1 VEAGD
6 REQLT
11 EDYPRELNGLAGSLN
26 LLLVN
31 ERRHLQRYRNSL
43 ADLTHSMKTPLA
55 VLRGLA
61 ESDKAP
67 AETRQ
72 LIESEVGRMDNIVEY
87 QLQKAAAA
95 GRVSLTK
102 GVAILALTN
111 RLLESLRKVYSDKS
125 ISYFVDIDEEV
136 MFMGEEGDLMEIV
149 GNLLDNASKWCRK
162 KVSIKAEQI
171 KVDANT
177 HARHRIT
184 VEDDGPGIIE
194 EQVEILLQRGARGD
208 TQTPGHGI
216 GLAVVREIVSAYGGE
231 LTIARSEMGGA
242 KVEVLI

>member
-1 VEAGD
+1 
-6 REQLT
+6 
-11 EDYPRELNGLAGSLN
+11 
-26 LLLVN
+26 
-31 ERRHLQRYRNSL
+31 
-43 ADLTHSMKTPLA
+43 
-55 VLRGLA
+55 LA
-61 ESDKAP
+61 ESEKAP

-102 GVAILALTN
+102 GVAILTLTN

-125 ISYFVDIDEEV
+125 ISYSVDIDEEA
-136 MFMGEEGDLMEIV
+136 MFMGEEGDLMEI
-149 GNLLDNASKWCRK
+149 RK
-162 KVSIKAEQI
+162 KVSIKVERI
-171 KVDANT
+171 KVDADT

-184 VEDDGPGIIE
+184 IEDDGPGIIE

-231 LTIARSEMGGA
+231 LKIAGSEMGGA
-242 KVEVLI
+242 RVEVLI